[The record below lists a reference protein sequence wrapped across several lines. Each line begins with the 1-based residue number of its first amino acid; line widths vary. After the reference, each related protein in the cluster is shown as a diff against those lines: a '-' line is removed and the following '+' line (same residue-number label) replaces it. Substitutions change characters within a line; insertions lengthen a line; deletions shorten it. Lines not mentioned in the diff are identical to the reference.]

1 MYEIEFYEDK
11 DGKSEIADFI
21 KTLNVKAATSKE
33 CRINFNKIVAYM
45 DMLEELGT
53 RIGEPVTKHLD
64 GEIWE
69 LRPLKNRFLYAYYKD
84 NKFIIL
90 HHFIKKTQKTPKRE
104 IEHAKRNLQD
114 YLGINNM
121 TTSKELKS
129 NLSVNQED
137 QNAISLEKDLIRT
150 MVSIR
155 EEKGLT
161 QSQLAELCNVKQPV
175 IARMESS
182 VHSPQIDSLLKILT
196 PLGYTLQIVPMT
208 KRQ

>member
-90 HHFIKKTQKTPKRE
+90 HHFIKKTQKTPKTM
-104 IEHAKRNLQD
+104 IAKAENVL
-114 YLGINNM
+114 
-121 TTSKELKS
+121 KEYIKWK
-129 NLSVNQED
+129 N
-137 QNAISLEKDLIRT
+137 
-150 MVSIR
+150 
-155 EEKGLT
+155 
-161 QSQLAELCNVKQPV
+161 
-175 IARMESS
+175 
-182 VHSPQIDSLLKILT
+182 
-196 PLGYTLQIVPMT
+196 
-208 KRQ
+208 